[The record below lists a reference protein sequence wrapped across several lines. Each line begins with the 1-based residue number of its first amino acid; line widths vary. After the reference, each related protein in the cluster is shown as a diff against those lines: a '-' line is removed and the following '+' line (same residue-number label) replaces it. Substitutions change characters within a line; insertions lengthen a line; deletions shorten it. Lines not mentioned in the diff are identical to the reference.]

1 MKLDCL
7 NVKGFKSAEEATVGY
22 IYEKEDN
29 PEEYFQIAYA
39 ANGETIV
46 VVALVKDAEVVEYD
60 TFDVKGISEE
70 EFSKRLHFDGVAET
84 VEE

>member
-7 NVKGFKSAEEATVGY
+7 NVKGFKPAEEATIGY

-39 ANGETIV
+39 ANGN
-46 VVALVKDAEVVEYD
+46 YCCSC
-60 TFDVKGISEE
+60 FG
-70 EFSKRLHFDGVAET
+70 KRCRSS
-84 VEE
+84 